1 MNRIVRPLL
10 LLASLQALAL
20 VGCNKDEKAAE
31 PPALPAAVPAAP
43 AATTAAATAAA
54 APAAPAAATSVAAN
68 TAAPGDL
75 PTSTDYE
82 QAALDEINPQN
93 IESELDKLE
102 KEIAQ

>member
-1 MNRIVRPLL
+1 VNRIVIAG
-10 LLASLQALAL
+10 LLACAL
-20 VGCNKDEKAAE
+20 VACNKEDKSAGE
-31 PPALPAAVPAAP
+31 PPALPPAAPAAP

-54 APAAPAAATSVAAN
+54 APATAAAPVAAN
-68 TAAPGDL
+68 TATPTGDL
-75 PTSTDYE
+75 PTAPDFE